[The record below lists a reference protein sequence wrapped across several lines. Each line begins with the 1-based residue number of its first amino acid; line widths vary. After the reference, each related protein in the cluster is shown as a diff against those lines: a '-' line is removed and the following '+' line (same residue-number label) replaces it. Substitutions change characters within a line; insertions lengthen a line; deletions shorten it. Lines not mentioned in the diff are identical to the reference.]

1 MLPTLRRMGM
11 DSAGHK
17 LSEEHSRSSTRC
29 TTGNFHNAGF
39 RTCKP
44 PALRPPS
51 MVSLSSICCSPMRPS
66 SNRNLPSQQV
76 TDTGRGVT
84 RRYRSGAMGNI
95 EIAGVTP
102 EEPNLTPAN
111 WCQCAPISGAEF
123 QLNDLKRHV
132 LGYSG
137 YAVRQLPP
145 AVTHSWRFCLQQTPS
160 LDCTGQTPLPADTL
174 NIFRSFGSSYSQNTY
189 LRPWH

>member
-51 MVSLSSICCSPMRPS
+51 M
-66 SNRNLPSQQV
+66 QV